1 MSVAESFLPA
11 RIERATRT
19 GGAITFVG
27 SGAPE
32 RVEWARLHEEAR
44 AMAGALPVRG
54 LEGLL
59 PFFESPPPD
68 SAIRTTATS
77 TTTAATS
84 GTRRRRRRD
93 RMTDRGS
100 GACID
105 ADPKPGP
112 GLSATAGTARPVPFP
127 GL

>member
-1 MSVAESFLPA
+1 STHAHDGRSV
-11 RIERATRT
+11 RVTRALL
-19 GGAITFVG
+19 
-27 SGAPE
+27 S
-32 RVEWARLHEEAR
+32 W
-44 AMAGALPVRG
+44 AMAGALAVRG

-112 GLSATAGTARPVPFP
+112 GLTCHGRHRPARTVPV
-127 GL
+127 